1 MKKVE
6 KRLSRVIVEK
16 ERSQF
21 LSLLATNPNYFGNI
35 AGTKTKA
42 IKKIVSNTRYE
53 EISCVGYNPFTEE
66 MEATFEIKRPVGYG
80 GNLCSAG
87 TREFVRFYLDFHDG
101 NGFIDQGSVAVNVHD
116 IPSEK
121 DCKGKSIFPLSY
133 VAKAKKET
141 DKFSWCTSPSLPTLL
156 AILSWEQEP
165 PANAPG
171 WIPVWGS
178 RKECEVQ
185 LRPISLVLPGGFE
198 LPTLDVPVFNKSSL
212 SLADSSKMSALDSEK
227 PLAKLN
233 LADEIQLAKKS
244 RVPAS
249 RFAYD
254 TVLKMIQYPTSE
266 ITLENQKIFKNAK
279 INLSSLVKD
288 FNLAIPKDETKANV
302 NYEELTC
309 LGLDYNTESLVATL
323 IIKKKSGFSGNLCS
337 KGSKEYVSFWIDWG
351 DDCNWKYLD
360 TVELEVHDIDMK
372 TSHLCYQVSLPLD
385 TSEYRELCTNPNIIR
400 VRSVLSWQTPPST
413 IDPDK
418 LNYYGNR
425 IDSHIQI
432 KPGIK
437 IIPGDVYP
445 LFNIIGG
452 VPVDYVNSGNGLTTN
467 GAFFAFNGLPVP
479 KDAPFGGTVVLN
491 GPSFV
496 GHKYR
501 IKITNLSDMSFTY
514 ATNNFNVVGSSP
526 TPPYAPITT
535 QSADANGF
543 YSYLPHNQN
552 TLSVLARFVPT
563 TEDRYLVEIEIQ
575 GIPGVFGKAI
585 LIDNTAP
592 QIELT
597 VNDGGD
603 CTHYKKGDTI
613 TGSYSVFDQNISSW
627 RLRSTWSSAITG
639 TSNTGFPD
647 PTFSIPT
654 TPTSYPCGDV
664 SIYAVDKTIVNSQSV
679 GRESYRRY
687 NICLR
692 DK

>member
-1 MKKVE
+1 MKKVQ
-6 KRLSRVIVEK
+6 KVTKLTVEK

-21 LSLLATNPNYFGNI
+21 LSLLAQNPNYFGNI
-35 AGTKTKA
+35 GTSKTKA
-42 IKKIVSNTRYE
+42 LKKIVSNTNYE

-66 MEATFEIKRPVGYG
+66 MEATFEIKRPIGYG

-87 TREFVRFYLDFHDG
+87 TREYVRFYLDFHDG

-116 IPSEK
+116 IPNEK
-121 DCKGKSIFPLSY
+121 DCSGASIFPLSY

-141 DKFSWCTSPSLPTLL
+141 SKISVCKSPSLPTLL
-156 AILSWEQEP
+156 AILSWQQEP
-165 PANAPG
+165 PANSPG
-171 WIPVWGS
+171 WMPVWGS

-185 LRPISLVLPGGFE
+185 MRPLTLTFPGGFE
-198 LPTLDVPVFNKSSL
+198 LPKLDVPTFNTSSL
-212 SLADSSKMSALDSEK
+212 SLIDSKKISALDATQ

-233 LADEIQLAKKS
+233 LSDEIGLAKKS
-244 RVPAS
+244 KVPAS

-266 ITLENQKIFKNAK
+266 ITLENQKIFQKSK
-279 INLSSLVKD
+279 IDLSSLIKD
-288 FNLAIPKDETKANV
+288 FTLEIPTDKTKANV
-302 NYEELTC
+302 DYEELTC

-323 IIKKKSGFSGNLCS
+323 VLKKKTGFSGDLCS

-351 DDCNWKYLD
+351 GTCEWKYLD
-360 TVELEVHDIDMK
+360 TVELEVHDLNMK

-385 TSEYRELCTNPNIIR
+385 ASQYRELCTNPKIVR

-413 IDPDK
+413 VDPDK
-418 LNYYGNR
+418 LNFYGNR
-425 IDSHIQI
+425 IDSHIQLR
-432 KPGIK
+432 PGVK
-437 IIPGDVYP
+437 IVPGDVYP

-452 VPVDYVNSGNGLTTN
+452 VDVDHVNSGNGLTTA

-479 KDAPFGGTVVLN
+479 KDAPFGGTIVLN

-526 TPPYAPITT
+526 TPPYAPVTT
-535 QSADANGF
+535 QSADASG
-543 YSYLPHNQN
+543 YYTYLPHNQN

-563 TEDRYLVEIEIQ
+563 TEDRYMVEIEIQ
-575 GIPGVFGKAI
+575 GVPGVFGKAI

-592 QIELT
+592 QIDLT

-613 TGSYSVFDQNISSW
+613 TGNYSVFDQHISSW
-627 RLRSTWSSAITG
+627 RLRSTWSPAITG
-639 TSNTGFPD
+639 TSNTGFPN
-647 PTFSIPT
+647 PSFSIPT
-654 TPTSYPCGDV
+654 SATSYPCGDV